1 GTGVEAVKS
10 QTVVDGL
17 VQRFTEVKTADA
29 RLEAVVD
36 PVESRGL
43 TNAQRRREIE
53 YFLEN
58 IGNVKTAEDLTSD
71 FRLYNFAITAF
82 DLQGQEN
89 AQGLIQKLISED
101 FSDPESL
108 FNRLQNIQ
116 FREFATFFELP
127 GAGERNLLDKRSL
140 MTVVDRYVAVTTE
153 ITEGEA
159 NPGVRLALYFERN
172 AGDVQSYFGLL
183 ADRPLREFIF
193 TAFSL
198 PQELNQLPA
207 ERLADRL
214 EELFDLNELQS
225 AEGRDRLV
233 RRFSAVY
240 DLQNGPGGGVN
251 SPILDLFQPVGV
263 ASAASLFAA
272 AVLA

>member
-1 GTGVEAVKS
+1 MTLPTSVQISLASNRVTQAATLGTPDLQPFQAEIDYFRRNIGNVQSDAQLLADRRLFDFAMDAFDLPNDRNARGFIRTLLTENPTDPNARVNQLDNPRYREFATLFQFPGTGVEAVKS

-159 NPGVRLALYFERN
+159 
-172 AGDVQSYFGLL
+172 
-183 ADRPLREFIF
+183 
-193 TAFSL
+193 
-198 PQELNQLPA
+198 
-207 ERLADRL
+207 
-214 EELFDLNELQS
+214 
-225 AEGRDRLV
+225 
-233 RRFSAVY
+233 
-240 DLQNGPGGGVN
+240 
-251 SPILDLFQPVGV
+251 
-263 ASAASLFAA
+263 
-272 AVLA
+272 